1 MLRIS
6 GIRLGLD
13 QEEGSIPSEI
23 SKKLRISENEVKAW
37 RIWKKSVQSYIMKI

>member
-23 SKKLRISENEVKAW
+23 SKKLRI
-37 RIWKKSVQSYIMKI
+37 KKIN